1 MHSLKHEPAGV
12 AQTAVGRQES
22 VHIADN
28 SRVVCAVAM
37 SGFLGR
43 QICELA
49 SQADAEATI
58 CAYLLGYIETDGS
71 IQLNRLDQGI
81 CVNGSRVPTAAHS
94 TDTVIPLYRGSSR
107 GSFYSKAL
115 KPGNIFKV
123 AAWLPGAGPI
133 EYAGPKVEFISTS
146 CNVRVSVEPTSA
158 IEISSLPELLAY
170 IRRNPD
176 AKQGP
181 LHRQEESGAYL
192 HDCSPILPPERT
204 IWTVYRSED
213 SSSTTKTAYIDAGM
227 PRSLHIAQ
235 VVVEDDGRSALVRN
249 SLVAPLAGTFS
260 VNVRLAS
267 ADIAASSSPATS
279 TAKFMPVAQYGHGA
293 LGIIHDVAVQHRI
306 EICDAASTMATPRMP
321 TCQPSPLLEK
331 IVASTHALVSPPLP
345 PKTAASISS
354 RSPVVRSNSDN
365 AGNSGIAELLQ
376 EQRHIRTLL
385 EEQNNLIKTHV
396 SQTQELVQIARY
408 QPSPQTVT
416 RRYLRMKGTHTPTL
430 ANTHRRTSDG
440 GRAMIDTAE
449 STSKQGMRRSNS
461 LSEIVDGI
469 RSFEV
474 EGYEETEHHPRHGF
488 QPHSFAS
495 SHDMGSNALAIESP
509 TQTQSTT
516 AGLSQTSSS
525 INNLVS
531 RINRLAGDGRGGT
544 APVPRSAFERPPL
557 PAYSQTQERDYSH
570 GYKVTPTTQKY
581 LDSLNADNARRPAQ
595 RPSRGETFRLNIANL
610 ATGSQKSF
618 SIDDERKVRVFY
630 DKQIS
635 DEVSGDTIG
644 DEFKG
649 Y

>member
-1 MHSLKHEPAGV
+1 
-12 AQTAVGRQES
+12 
-22 VHIADN
+22 
-28 SRVVCAVAM
+28 
-37 SGFLGR
+37 
-43 QICELA
+43 
-49 SQADAEATI
+49 
-58 CAYLLGYIETDGS
+58 
-71 IQLNRLDQGI
+71 
-81 CVNGSRVPTAAHS
+81 
-94 TDTVIPLYRGSSR
+94 
-107 GSFYSKAL
+107 
-115 KPGNIFKV
+115 
-123 AAWLPGAGPI
+123 
-133 EYAGPKVEFISTS
+133 
-146 CNVRVSVEPTSA
+146 
-158 IEISSLPELLAY
+158 
-170 IRRNPD
+170 
-176 AKQGP
+176 
-181 LHRQEESGAYL
+181 
-192 HDCSPILPPERT
+192 
-204 IWTVYRSED
+204 
-213 SSSTTKTAYIDAGM
+213 M

-595 RPSRGETFRLNIANL
+595 RRLHSNSEAGFGALNIANL

-649 Y
+649 YVFRITGGNDKQGFPMKQGVLVPGRVRLLLSAGHSCFKARRTGERRRKSVRGCIVGPDLSVLSLVIIKQGDSGIPGLTDVSVPKRLGPKRANNIRKLFNLSKQDDVRKFVIRREVTPKNAEKKPYTKAPKIQRLITPRTLMHKRRLVTVKKRQQEKSREAAAEYAQLLAKRQKEQRERKEELRRRRSSASRNSVSKQ